1 MRLPRRA
8 GPRSAAA
15 AATVDDG
22 RWRRQLRAGR
32 RWAAWGALL
41 GLSLGLLTQLPAQ
54 WLADGLSRASGGRM
68 LLAEARGSL
77 WNGSAALVLAGGAG
91 SRDAAVLPGRLQWRL
106 RPGWQGLRLVAEHA
120 CCLARPL
127 QLRLQ
132 PAWNGYSLQLGD
144 GPPAAGTAAEPAA
157 VIGRWPASW
166 LVGLGTPWNT
176 LQLGGQ
182 LQLSSAGLRL
192 QSVAGELRFEGALSL
207 LLQDASSSLSTLPAL
222 GSYLLQVQGLQGL
235 PGLPGAE
242 GAQGAAGGGDTAS
255 LQLSTQ
261 QGALQLQGSGQ
272 WTGRGLRFRGA
283 AQAAQ
288 GHDSALSNLLNIIG
302 QRQGA
307 LSLLSIG

>member
-1 MRLPRRA
+1 VSRPRRIA
-8 GPRSAAA
+8 LRGAAT
-15 AATVDDG
+15 TVDDG

-41 GLSLGLLTQLPAQ
+41 GLTLGLLTQLPAQ
-54 WLADGLSRASGGRM
+54 WLADGLRSASAGRL

-77 WNGSAALVLAGGAG
+77 WNGSATLVLTGGAG
-91 SRDAAVLPGRLQWRL
+91 SRDAAVLPGRLHWRL
-106 RPGWQGLRLVAEHA
+106 RPGWQGLHLVAEQA
-120 CCLARPL
+120 CCLPQPL
-127 QLRLQ
+127 RLWLQ
-132 PAWNGYSLQLGD
+132 PAWSGYTLQLGD
-144 GPPAAGTAAEPAA
+144 GPPPAGAAAQPAS
-157 VIGRWPASW
+157 VIGNWPASW

-176 LQLGGQ
+176 LQLGGR

-192 QSVAGELRFEGALSL
+192 QAVAGELRFDGALSL
-207 LLQDASSSLSTLPAL
+207 LLQDMSSSLSTLPAL
-222 GSYLLQVQGLQGL
+222 GSYLLQVQGSATGS
-235 PGLPGAE
+235 
-242 GAQGAAGGGDTAS
+242 DTAT
-255 LQLSTQ
+255 LQLSTP

-272 WTGRGLRFRGA
+272 WTAKGLRFRGA

>member
-1 MRLPRRA
+1 MRQPRRT
-8 GPRSAAA
+8 GLRSAA

-32 RWAAWGALL
+32 RWAAWGSLL

-127 QLRLQ
+127 QLQLM
-132 PAWNGYSLQLGD
+132 PAWDGYTLQLGD
-144 GPPAAGTAAEPAA
+144 GPPVAGTAAEPAA

-222 GSYLLQVQGLQGL
+222 GSYLLQVQGTQGMQ
-235 PGLPGAE
+235 
-242 GAQGAAGGGDTAS
+242 GAQGTAAGGDVAS
-255 LQLSTQ
+255 LQLSTR
-261 QGALQLQGSGQ
+261 QGALQLQGGGQ
-272 WTGRGLRFRGA
+272 WTGQGLRFRGA